1 MDEVEMILVNPQDEN
16 MVRDAFRKDSRV
28 VQYENLITPCIYVDK
43 GHILAMNTENKLM
56 QLNFEIGG

>member
-1 MDEVEMILVNPQDEN
+1 MDEVEMILVNPQEEN

-43 GHILAMNTENKLM
+43 GYILAVNTENKLM

>member
-28 VQYENLITPCIYVDK
+28 VQYEN
-43 GHILAMNTENKLM
+43 G
-56 QLNFEIGG
+56 